1 MKEHHCVSIV
11 PLFNHLTEEEQN
23 QVESLILHRHFRK
36 GETVWQP
43 GEDPLLIIVAK
54 GSMKVYMLS
63 GSGRE
68 QLLRL
73 LTPGSY
79 EGVNALLGARA
90 QSIYIDTLE
99 ETDACLLRKT
109 DFNALLLKTPSLAL
123 KLLEMNAQRMADTE
137 NQTRFL
143 MMEKVETRLAS
154 YLTALSNEN
163 EKDTVEIPMKMK
175 DLSAYL
181 GTTPETLSRKLHLL
195 EEKKYHP
202 QKRKENRDYGQRKT
216 ERNGGRIGFRGE
228 G

>member
-143 MMEKVETRLAS
+143 MMERVETRLSA
-154 YLTALSNEN
+154 YLLSLYLLSGGAA
-163 EKDTVEIPMKMK
+163 DLEIPMKMK

-195 EEKKYHP
+195 EETNLISRKGKKIHITDREELK
-202 QKRKENRDYGQRKT
+202 QMA
-216 ERNGGRIGFRGE
+216 E

>member
-99 ETDACLLRKT
+99 ETDACLLRNT

-143 MMEKVETRLAS
+143 MMERVETRLSA
-154 YLTALSNEN
+154 YLLSLYLLSGGAA
-163 EKDTVEIPMKMK
+163 DLEIPMKMK

-195 EEKKYHP
+195 EEKNIIR
-202 QKRKENRDYGQRKT
+202 RKGKK
-216 ERNGGRIGFRGE
+216 IGIMDRE
-228 G
+228 KLREMAEE

>member
-79 EGVNALLGARA
+79 EGINALLGARA

-143 MMEKVETRLAS
+143 MMERVETRLSA
-154 YLTALSNEN
+154 YLLSLYLLSGGAA
-163 EKDTVEIPMKMK
+163 DLEIPMKMK

-195 EEKKYHP
+195 EEKNIIR
-202 QKRKENRDYGQRKT
+202 RKGKK
-216 ERNGGRIGFRGE
+216 IGIMDRE
-228 G
+228 KLREMAEE

>member
-68 QLLRL
+68 QLLR
-73 LTPGSY
+73 
-79 EGVNALLGARA
+79 
-90 QSIYIDTLE
+90 
-99 ETDACLLRKT
+99 KT

-163 EKDTVEIPMKMK
+163 EKDTVEIHMKMK

-195 EEKKYHP
+195 EEKNIIR
-202 QKRKENRDYGQRKT
+202 RKGKKIEIMDREKLR
-216 ERNGGRIGFRGE
+216 EMAE
-228 G
+228 E

>member
-1 MKEHHCVSIV
+1 MKEHHCTSIV
-11 PLFNHLTEEEQN
+11 PLFNHLSEEEQDKI
-23 QVESLILHRHFRK
+23 ESLVIHRHFNK

-43 GEDPLLIIVAK
+43 GDEPLLIIVAS
-54 GSMKVYMLS
+54 GSMKVYMIA
-63 GSGRE
+63 GNGRE

-79 EGVNALLGARA
+79 EGANALLGARA
-90 QSIYIDTLE
+90 QDLFIDTLE
-99 ETDACLLRKT
+99 ATDACLLRKS
-109 DFNALLLKTPSLAL
+109 DFTALLEKTPKLAL
-123 KLLEMNAQRMADTE
+123 KLLEINAQRMADTE

-195 EEKKYHP
+195 EEKNIIR
-202 QKRKENRDYGQRKT
+202 RKGKK
-216 ERNGGRIGFRGE
+216 IGIMDRE
-228 G
+228 KLREMAEE

>member
-1 MKEHHCVSIV
+1 MKEHHCTSIV
-11 PLFNHLTEEEQN
+11 PLFNHLSEEEQDKI
-23 QVESLILHRHFRK
+23 ESLVIHSHFSK

-43 GEDPLLIIVAK
+43 GDDPLLIIVAS
-54 GSMKVYMLS
+54 GSMKVYMIA
-63 GSGRE
+63 GNGRE

-79 EGVNALLGARA
+79 EGANALLGARA
-90 QSIYIDTLE
+90 QDLFIDTLE
-99 ETDACLLRKT
+99 ATDACLLRKS
-109 DFNALLLKTPSLAL
+109 DFTALLEKTPKLAL
-123 KLLEMNAQRMADTE
+123 KLLEINAQRMADTE

-195 EEKKYHP
+195 EETNLISRKGKKIHIADREELK
-202 QKRKENRDYGQRKT
+202 QMA
-216 ERNGGRIGFRGE
+216 E

>member
-1 MKEHHCVSIV
+1 MKEHHCTSIV
-11 PLFNHLTEEEQN
+11 PLFNHLSEEEQDKI
-23 QVESLILHRHFRK
+23 ESLVIHSHFSK

-43 GEDPLLIIVAK
+43 GDDPLLIIVAS
-54 GSMKVYMLS
+54 GSMKVYMIA
-63 GSGRE
+63 GNGRE

-79 EGVNALLGARA
+79 EGANALLGARA
-90 QSIYIDTLE
+90 QDLFIDTLE
-99 ETDACLLRKT
+99 ATDACLLRKS
-109 DFNALLLKTPSLAL
+109 DFTALLEKTPKLAL
-123 KLLEMNAQRMADTE
+123 KLLEINAQRMADTE

-195 EEKKYHP
+195 EETNLISRKGKKIHIAD
-202 QKRKENRDYGQRKT
+202 R
-216 ERNGGRIGFRGE
+216 E
-228 G
+228 GLKQMAEG

>member
-43 GEDPLLIIVAK
+43 GEDPLLIIVAE

-143 MMEKVETRLAS
+143 MMEKWKRDWPPTSPPFPKKAKRTR
-154 YLTALSNEN
+154 
-163 EKDTVEIPMKMK
+163 
-175 DLSAYL
+175 
-181 GTTPETLSRKLHLL
+181 
-195 EEKKYHP
+195 
-202 QKRKENRDYGQRKT
+202 
-216 ERNGGRIGFRGE
+216 
-228 G
+228 

>member
-1 MKEHHCVSIV
+1 MKEHHCTFIV
-11 PLFNHLTEEEQN
+11 PLFNHLSEEEQN
-23 QVESLILHRHFRK
+23 KIESLVIHRHFNK

-43 GEDPLLIIVAK
+43 GDDPLLIIVAS
-54 GSMKVYMLS
+54 GSMKVYMIA
-63 GSGRE
+63 GNGRE

-79 EGVNALLGARA
+79 EGANALLGARA
-90 QSIYIDTLE
+90 QDLFIDTLE
-99 ETDACLLRKT
+99 ATDACLLRKSNFT
-109 DFNALLLKTPSLAL
+109 ALLEKTPKLAL
-123 KLLEMNAQRMADTE
+123 KLLEINAQRMADTE

-195 EEKKYHP
+195 EEKNIIR
-202 QKRKENRDYGQRKT
+202 RKGKKI
-216 ERNGGRIGFRGE
+216 RIMDRE
-228 G
+228 KLREMAEE

>member
-1 MKEHHCVSIV
+1 MKEHHCTSIV
-11 PLFNHLTEEEQN
+11 PLFNHLSEEEQDKI
-23 QVESLILHRHFRK
+23 ESLVIHSHFSK

-43 GEDPLLIIVAK
+43 GDDPLLIIVAS
-54 GSMKVYMLS
+54 GSMKVYMIA
-63 GSGRE
+63 GNGRE

-79 EGVNALLGARA
+79 EGANALLGARA
-90 QSIYIDTLE
+90 QDLFIDTLE
-99 ETDACLLRKT
+99 TTDACLLRKS
-109 DFNALLLKTPSLAL
+109 DFTALLEKTPKLAL
-123 KLLEMNAQRMADTE
+123 KLLEINAQRMADTE

-154 YLTALSNEN
+154 YLTALSKES

-195 EEKKYHP
+195 EEENVIRRKGKK
-202 QKRKENRDYGQRKT
+202 
-216 ERNGGRIGFRGE
+216 IGIIDRE
-228 G
+228 KLREMAEE

>member
-109 DFNALLLKTPSLAL
+109 DFSALLLKTPSLAL

-143 MMEKVETRLAS
+143 MMEKWKRDWPPTS
-154 YLTALSNEN
+154 PPF
-163 EKDTVEIPMKMK
+163 PMK
-175 DLSAYL
+175 
-181 GTTPETLSRKLHLL
+181 T
-195 EEKKYHP
+195 
-202 QKRKENRDYGQRKT
+202 KRTR
-216 ERNGGRIGFRGE
+216 
-228 G
+228 

>member
-1 MKEHHCVSIV
+1 MKEHHCTSIV
-11 PLFNHLTEEEQN
+11 PLFNHLSEEEQDKI
-23 QVESLILHRHFRK
+23 ESLVIHRHFNK

-43 GEDPLLIIVAK
+43 GDDPLLIIVAS
-54 GSMKVYMLS
+54 GSMKVYMIA
-63 GSGRE
+63 GNGRE

-79 EGVNALLGARA
+79 EGANALLGARA
-90 QSIYIDTLE
+90 QDLFIDTLE
-99 ETDACLLRKT
+99 ATDACLLRKSNFT
-109 DFNALLLKTPSLAL
+109 ALLEKTPKLAL
-123 KLLEMNAQRMADTE
+123 KLLEINAQRMADTE

-195 EEKKYHP
+195 EEKNIIR
-202 QKRKENRDYGQRKT
+202 RKGKKIEIMDREKLR
-216 ERNGGRIGFRGE
+216 EMAE
-228 G
+228 E

>member
-1 MKEHHCVSIV
+1 MKEHHCTSIV
-11 PLFNHLTEEEQN
+11 PLFNHLSEEEQDKI
-23 QVESLILHRHFRK
+23 ESLVIHCHFSK

-43 GEDPLLIIVAK
+43 GDDPLLIIVAS
-54 GSMKVYMLS
+54 GSMKVYMIA
-63 GSGRE
+63 GNGRE

-79 EGVNALLGARA
+79 EGANALLGARA
-90 QSIYIDTLE
+90 QDLFIDTLE
-99 ETDACLLRKT
+99 ATDACLLRKS
-109 DFNALLLKTPSLAL
+109 DFTALLEKTPKLAL
-123 KLLEMNAQRMADTE
+123 KLLEINAQRMADTE

-195 EEKKYHP
+195 EETNLISRKGKKIHIAD
-202 QKRKENRDYGQRKT
+202 R
-216 ERNGGRIGFRGE
+216 E
-228 G
+228 GLKQMAEG

>member
-43 GEDPLLIIVAK
+43 GEDPLLIIVAS
-54 GSMKVYMLS
+54 GSMKVYMIA
-63 GSGRE
+63 GNGRE

-79 EGVNALLGARA
+79 EGSNALLGARA
-90 QSIYIDTLE
+90 QDLFIDTLE
-99 ETDACLLRKT
+99 ATDACLLRKSNFT
-109 DFNALLLKTPSLAL
+109 ALLEKTPKLAL
-123 KLLEMNAQRMADTE
+123 KLLEINAQRMADTE

-175 DLSAYL
+175 DLFFYYYVNLNLDILILDIFVLFSL
-181 GTTPETLSRKLHLL
+181 NKIL
-195 EEKKYHP
+195 
-202 QKRKENRDYGQRKT
+202 
-216 ERNGGRIGFRGE
+216 
-228 G
+228 

>member
-1 MKEHHCVSIV
+1 MKEHHCTSIV
-11 PLFNHLTEEEQN
+11 PLFNHLSEEEQDKI
-23 QVESLILHRHFRK
+23 ESLVIHRHFNK

-43 GEDPLLIIVAK
+43 GDDPLLIIVAS
-54 GSMKVYMLS
+54 GSMKVYMIA
-63 GSGRE
+63 GNGRE

-79 EGVNALLGARA
+79 EGANALLGARA
-90 QSIYIDTLE
+90 QDLFIDTLE
-99 ETDACLLRKT
+99 ATDACLLRKS
-109 DFNALLLKTPSLAL
+109 DFTALLEKTPKLAL
-123 KLLEMNAQRMADTE
+123 KLLEINAQRMADTE

-195 EEKKYHP
+195 EEKNIIRR
-202 QKRKENRDYGQRKT
+202 KRKK
-216 ERNGGRIGFRGE
+216 IGIMDRE
-228 G
+228 KLREMAEE

>member
-43 GEDPLLIIVAK
+43 DEDPLLIIVAK

-79 EGVNALLGARA
+79 
-90 QSIYIDTLE
+90 
-99 ETDACLLRKT
+99 
-109 DFNALLLKTPSLAL
+109 
-123 KLLEMNAQRMADTE
+123 
-137 NQTRFL
+137 
-143 MMEKVETRLAS
+143 
-154 YLTALSNEN
+154 
-163 EKDTVEIPMKMK
+163 
-175 DLSAYL
+175 
-181 GTTPETLSRKLHLL
+181 
-195 EEKKYHP
+195 
-202 QKRKENRDYGQRKT
+202 
-216 ERNGGRIGFRGE
+216 
-228 G
+228 